1 MKEQNVCIRFGFKLE
16 KIIMETY
23 EVLKIAYG
31 EQTVE
36 RPLVLIGLPSPSD
49 EDARGLG
56 HLLTSKT

>member
-1 MKEQNVCIRFGFKLE
+1 
-16 KIIMETY
+16 METY

-36 RPLVLIGLPSPSD
+36 RILVLSELLSPV
-49 EDARGLG
+49 EDVRGLG